1 LLWGYAPLPL
11 FAGPLP
17 IEDSSRR
24 AVVDSGRQE
33 VRERI
38 EQERDQH
45 LRSSKEVIGYD
56 IQATNDAIGH
66 VDDFLFDEV
75 DWSIQMVVVATSTGG
90 PESTC

>member
-1 LLWGYAPLPL
+1 
-11 FAGPLP
+11 
-17 IEDSSRR
+17 
-24 AVVDSGRQE
+24 